1 MFVESALPE
10 WNVQLRTYFDEEPE
24 KNIKKSP
31 TVFSKRLVSVV
42 NVTLLNKFY
51 SIKK

>member
-24 KNIKKSP
+24 KEHKKISYC
-31 TVFSKRLVSVV
+31 FQ
-42 NVTLLNKFY
+42 
-51 SIKK
+51 